1 MSTSDPGHG
10 EHASVAT
17 YIKVAL
23 VLTALTGI
31 EVGAIY
37 IRALT
42 PILIPTLLVLSLAK
56 FSLVLLFF
64 MHLRYDTRT
73 LSVVFVGIHVVTAVV
88 DPYAAVGV
96 VAVVVPFVGAG
107 NPLWVGLGAVSL
119 DLIAALIVS
128 SLLRRHVGYRPWR
141 AIHWLAYMSWP
152 VALAHGL
159 GMGSDASSL
168 WFRLVAIACIAT
180 VSAALVWRLSRRHH
194 GKRLE
199 PQVLRAAL

>member
-1 MSTSDPGHG
+1 MNTSDPGHR

-17 YIKVAL
+17 YLKVAL

-73 LSVVFVGIHVVTAVV
+73 LSVVFVGPLLIALAVFL
-88 DPYAAVGV
+88 ALIALI
-96 VAVVVPFVGAG
+96 GAG
-107 NPLWVGLGAVSL
+107 MAGRSG
-119 DLIAALIVS
+119 
-128 SLLRRHVGYRPWR
+128 
-141 AIHWLAYMSWP
+141 
-152 VALAHGL
+152 
-159 GMGSDASSL
+159 
-168 WFRLVAIACIAT
+168 
-180 VSAALVWRLSRRHH
+180 
-194 GKRLE
+194 
-199 PQVLRAAL
+199 

>member
-1 MSTSDPGHG
+1 MNTSDSGHR

-56 FSLVLLFF
+56 FSLVVLFF

-73 LSVVFVGIHVVTAVV
+73 LSFIFVGPLLIALAVFL
-88 DPYAAVGV
+88 AVI
-96 VAVVVPFVGAG
+96 ALIGAG
-107 NPLWVGLGAVSL
+107 MA
-119 DLIAALIVS
+119 
-128 SLLRRHVGYRPWR
+128 R
-141 AIHWLAYMSWP
+141 A
-152 VALAHGL
+152 
-159 GMGSDASSL
+159 
-168 WFRLVAIACIAT
+168 
-180 VSAALVWRLSRRHH
+180 
-194 GKRLE
+194 
-199 PQVLRAAL
+199 

>member
-73 LSVVFVGIHVVTAVV
+73 LSVVFVGPLLIALAVFL
-88 DPYAAVGV
+88 ALIALI
-96 VAVVVPFVGAG
+96 GAG
-107 NPLWVGLGAVSL
+107 MAGRSG
-119 DLIAALIVS
+119 
-128 SLLRRHVGYRPWR
+128 
-141 AIHWLAYMSWP
+141 
-152 VALAHGL
+152 
-159 GMGSDASSL
+159 
-168 WFRLVAIACIAT
+168 
-180 VSAALVWRLSRRHH
+180 
-194 GKRLE
+194 
-199 PQVLRAAL
+199 

>member
-1 MSTSDPGHG
+1 MNTSDPGHR

-56 FSLVLLFF
+56 FSLVVLFF

-73 LSVVFVGIHVVTAVV
+73 LSFIFVGPLLIALAVFL
-88 DPYAAVGV
+88 AVI
-96 VAVVVPFVGAG
+96 ALIGAG
-107 NPLWVGLGAVSL
+107 VA
-119 DLIAALIVS
+119 
-128 SLLRRHVGYRPWR
+128 R
-141 AIHWLAYMSWP
+141 A
-152 VALAHGL
+152 
-159 GMGSDASSL
+159 
-168 WFRLVAIACIAT
+168 
-180 VSAALVWRLSRRHH
+180 
-194 GKRLE
+194 
-199 PQVLRAAL
+199 